1 MKITAS
7 TPKARQRDLYCKS
20 PQGDDYQNA
29 VWPGVCVFPDFTN
42 PETRAWWGEQ
52 HRPLLDAGI
61 AGIWS
66 DMNEPAPLYPTK
78 LDHAA

>member
-1 MKITAS
+1 V
-7 TPKARQRDLYCKS
+7 
-20 PQGDDYQNA
+20 

-52 HRPLLDAGI
+52 QEALLDVGI

-66 DMNEPAPLYPTK
+66 DMNEPRSLSP
-78 LDHAA
+78 